1 MMADPDFYRAFEDR
15 HRGSRALIKSRVRV
29 YLPFLYPL
37 KVLYPDT
44 PVLDLG
50 CGRGEWLELLGE
62 EGFTAH
68 GVDQDA
74 GMLSACTELGLSV
87 EQGDALEALR
97 KLPDASQMVVSGFH
111 IAEHVPFPMLQ
122 EMVQEALR
130 VLKPAGLLILETPNA
145 ENLVVGSSSFYL
157 DPTHQ
162 RPLPP
167 LLLSFLT
174 EYTGF
179 LRNKILRLQESPQL
193 AAGDAP
199 VSLIQVLAGV
209 SPDYAVV
216 AQKAAT
222 AKKLKSFDAPFDQQ
236 YGLTL
241 ADLAMRY
248 EASLRAEIICELKP
262 KRRKPKAQAAS
273 DAQDAPKK

>member
-1 MMADPDFYRAFEDR
+1 MSDPDFYRAFEDR
-15 HRGSRALIKSRVRV
+15 HRGSRALIKSRVKV

-37 KVLYPDT
+37 KELYPDS
-44 PVLDLG
+44 PILDLG
-50 CGRGEWLELLGE
+50 CGRGEWLELLRE

-74 GMLSACTELGLSV
+74 GMLSACTALGLSV
-87 EQGDALEALR
+87 EQGDALAALL
-97 KLPDASQMVVSGFH
+97 KLPRASQIVVSGFH

-122 EMVQEALR
+122 EMVKEALR

-179 LRNKILRLQESPQL
+179 LRNKIVRLQESPGL
-193 AAGDAP
+193 AAGETP
-199 VSLIQVLAGV
+199 VSLLQVLAGV

-216 AQKAAT
+216 AQKEAT
-222 AKKLKSFDAPFDQQ
+222 AKKLKSFDAPFDRQ

-241 ADLAMRY
+241 EDLAMRY
-248 EASLRAEIICELKP
+248 DASLRAEIIRELKP
-262 KRRKPKAQAAS
+262 KRRKPTAKAIS

>member
-1 MMADPDFYRAFEDR
+1 MADPDFYRAFEDR
-15 HRGSRALIKSRVRV
+15 YRGSRALIKSRVKV

-37 KVLYPDT
+37 KALYPDT

-62 EGFTAH
+62 EGFTAY

-97 KLPDASQMVVSGFH
+97 NLPDASQMVVSGFH
-111 IAEHVPFPMLQ
+111 IAEHVPFPILY
-122 EMVQEALR
+122 EMVRETLR

-162 RPLPP
+162 RPLLP

-174 EYTGF
+174 PARG
-179 LRNKILRLQESPQL
+179 NH
-193 AAGDAP
+193 
-199 VSLIQVLAGV
+199 
-209 SPDYAVV
+209 
-216 AQKAAT
+216 
-222 AKKLKSFDAPFDQQ
+222 
-236 YGLTL
+236 
-241 ADLAMRY
+241 
-248 EASLRAEIICELKP
+248 LRAE
-262 KRRKPKAQAAS
+262 AQAEKTQGTS
-273 DAQDAPKK
+273 CQRCSGRT